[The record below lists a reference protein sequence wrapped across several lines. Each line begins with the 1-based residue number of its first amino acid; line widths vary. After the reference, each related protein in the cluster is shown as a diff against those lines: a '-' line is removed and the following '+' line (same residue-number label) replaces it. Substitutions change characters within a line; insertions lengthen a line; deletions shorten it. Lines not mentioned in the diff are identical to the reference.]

1 MIQRM
6 NNVLV
11 KHSKV
16 LFGVITI
23 IIIISFVWFL
33 TPGADGSLLFSR
45 NSSKAGEVFG
55 KTITIDDMGKARD
68 NIVLAQLP
76 MYLGQGADAG
86 MLREL
91 SGSVDELTMF
101 QVAAFLKAAETQGVA
116 ASDFE
121 VKKAIAAIPAFQ
133 ADGKFSQAVYDAF
146 KEACLTPA
154 GYTFEDFENA
164 IRAMIVFNK
173 FQASA
178 VNGITV
184 TDDEVERVAKSAA
197 QKTTIREMTFNAA
210 DYKKSL
216 PAVTDIEIKAAY
228 DAAPENYMSEP
239 LSDAL
244 LVYVNVNDVK
254 PVQAV
259 DAKQVDEQYKA
270 FGTMMTGK
278 DGKPMPE
285 AEAKA
290 QIRTELEKQMRRAAA
305 ESTINKFY
313 LSAVE
318 LVKTEDF
325 TPALLKKQAETA
337 GLKVAAVSKLTAQSP
352 EDVTVSKNMIAA
364 ICALK
369 DVNSMTFPVP
379 NKDSVAFALL
389 TARTQPKQLTFDEAK
404 GKIGIQLTEQ
414 KAAEKAMEAARA
426 LRGDITAGTVS
437 ADKLDDAVAKL
448 GGKIEPAK
456 DFIKLAQ
463 VAGTYAQAKA
473 MQEANPNIAGM
484 MNFLKATLMQPDF
497 DKGFVS
503 EAAPTANGVYTMF
516 YIADV
521 VPAPE
526 VITDEAKAAVRDLI
540 LLSKQEQAVQ
550 EWAKWLEANT
560 KCFLQLDQQKRR

>member
-23 IIIISFVWFL
+23 LIIISFVWFL

-45 NSSKAGEVFG
+45 NSNKAGEVFG
-55 KTITIDDMGKARD
+55 KTVTIDDMEKARD
-68 NIVLAQLP
+68 NIVLAQIP
-76 MYLGQGADAG
+76 MYLAQGANAG

-91 SGSVDELTMF
+91 AGSVDELTMF
-101 QVAAFLKAAETQGVA
+101 QFAAFSKAAVTQGIA
-116 ASDFE
+116 ASDAE
-121 VKKAIAAIPAFQ
+121 VKKAIAVFPAFQ
-133 ADGKFSQAVYDAF
+133 TDGKFSQAAYDAF
-146 KEACLTPA
+146 KDTCLTPA

-173 FQASA
+173 FQARA
-178 VNGITV
+178 VSGLTV
-184 TDDEVERVAKSAA
+184 TDDEVERVAKAAA
-197 QKTTIREMTFNAA
+197 QKTTIREMTFSAA

-216 PAVTDIEIKAAY
+216 PAVTDVEIKAAY

-254 PVQAV
+254 AQAV

-270 FGTMMTGK
+270 FGSMMTGK

-305 ESTINKFY
+305 ESSINKFY

-318 LVKTEDF
+318 LVKTEEF
-325 TPALLKKQAETA
+325 TPALLKKQAEAA

-369 DVNSMTFPVP
+369 DVNTMTYPVP

-404 GKIGIQLTEQ
+404 GKIGTQLADQ
-414 KAAEKAMEAARA
+414 KAAEKAMESARA
-426 LRGDITAGTVS
+426 LRGDITAGTVT
-437 ADKLDDAVAKL
+437 ADKLDAAVAKL
-448 GGKIEPAK
+448 GGKIDPAK

-463 VAGTYAQAKA
+463 VAGAYAQAKA
-473 MQEANPNIAGM
+473 MQEANPNVGGM

-526 VITDEAKAAVRDLI
+526 VITDEAKAAVRELI

-560 KCFLQLDQQKRR
+560 KCYLQLDQQNRR